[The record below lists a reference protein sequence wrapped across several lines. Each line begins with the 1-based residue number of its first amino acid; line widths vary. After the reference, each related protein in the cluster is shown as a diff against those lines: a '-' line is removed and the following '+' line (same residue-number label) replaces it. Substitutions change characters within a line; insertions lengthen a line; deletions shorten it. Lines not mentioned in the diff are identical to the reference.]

1 IGMFSRRGLGG
12 WLIGNTA
19 EKILNRVKCS
29 VLMVKPNG
37 AVAWAGKP
45 SHSGGDK
52 ITRIDGSST
61 DKEKVFREIDIVRN
75 EEPTMSKIYITEF
88 DSRRLRELINVA
100 AEFGDKRTLQ
110 YLDELSDE
118 LDQADLVRPEEIPND
133 VITMNSTFRLED
145 LDNGEEAVYSLVFPA
160 DADSLRR
167 NISVLAP
174 IGTAVLGYRVGDTV
188 EWEVPAGL
196 KRFTV
201 KDIVYQPE
209 AAGDYHR

>member
-1 IGMFSRRGLGG
+1 
-12 WLIGNTA
+12 
-19 EKILNRVKCS
+19 
-29 VLMVKPNG
+29 
-37 AVAWAGKP
+37 
-45 SHSGGDK
+45 
-52 ITRIDGSST
+52 
-61 DKEKVFREIDIVRN
+61 
-75 EEPTMSKIYITEF
+75 MSKIYITEF

-100 AEFGDKRTLQ
+100 AEFGDKRTPQ

-133 VITMNSTFRLED
+133 VITMNSTFRLQD

-160 DADSLRR
+160 DADSLRGK
-167 NISVLAP
+167 ISVLAP

-188 EWEVPAGL
+188 EWDVPAGL

-201 KDIVYQPE
+201 KEIVYQPE